1 MENDYLQI
9 IIKSWYLF
17 LILSQNNNINHWFKI
32 SKFMIKYCEYKIH
45 FSLFIFDSL
54 YLFICIYLIL
64 IWFLYWYED
73 DRLILI
79 VLINWVCNVYD
90 FLDDWLILIM
100 LIRCICKV

>member
-1 MENDYLQI
+1 MKAAVGEREREREREREWERTVRDTKKERGLGFYFGGSINLLDI
-9 IIKSWYLF
+9 ASIIK
-17 LILSQNNNINHWFKI
+17 NN
-32 SKFMIKYCEYKIH
+32 CEYEIH

-79 VLINWVCNVYD
+79 VLINWVCKVYD
-90 FLDDWLILIM
+90 FF
-100 LIRCICKV
+100 